1 MSYISPQSKK
11 STRISSAVLAGQLIL
26 RLHLIN
32 ITRHFHQVIDKE
44 ILYCMINIDKINSRD
59 MGATVDSALFVVTDY
74 TPSDFL

>member
-32 ITRHFHQVIDKE
+32 ITRNSHQVIDKE
-44 ILYCMINIDKINSRD
+44 ILFCMINIDKINSRD